1 MQAHATRTSRRHRGM
16 TSGRGAFR
24 ACRLLAQSTAL
35 ARARGARHPCFATPK
50 DASMHKHLLTP
61 IALAVGAAL
70 AVSGCSN
77 NGQNPNTSAP
87 AAANTAPA
95 PAQTASAPASGS
107 TVAITPAQPIAFD
120 LDDQYNPCNDFAEYV
135 NAKWNKAN
143 PIPADQSTWGAFG
156 ILHERSMQQQKQIL
170 ETAAQGAKD
179 HKGNELEQKLGNLY
193 AAGLDTAT
201 IDKLGYD
208 PIKPQL
214 AAIDALKTPADIADF
229 INTSYDNGDSYVFD
243 FGSGADFK
251 DATKQI
257 GYVFQ
262 DGLGLPTRDYYL
274 SPKYK
279 DIRDAY
285 VKYIAKSLELVG
297 TPEADAKKQADQVM
311 KFETE
316 LAKASLSPTE
326 LRDLDNRYHFV
337 TVADADKIS
346 PHFSWDK
353 FFKAQDVDIGKG
365 FSLSQPKF
373 IAEFD
378 KLLAHAPISQWQAYL
393 KFHLVSNASPA
404 LSQAFEDN
412 RFDFYGKTLSGQP
425 EQKTRWK
432 RVVGAVNDAMGM
444 GLGELYV
451 AKYFPPEAKQ
461 RAEQLVTNVR
471 AALKEHIEN
480 LDWMSETTKKKALE
494 KWALFLPKIG
504 YPDKGEWRDWSGLAI
519 QPGQWYAS
527 LEAASKYNYHYDI
540 GKIGKATDRKEWHM
554 TPQTINAYYSPSTNT
569 INFPAAILQ
578 PPFFYAKG
586 DDAVNYGG
594 IGFVIGHES
603 SHGFDDQGSQ
613 FDGHGNRLDWWTPQ
627 DKKKFDERTA
637 ALVKQYDSYAPIPGK
652 PDLRVNGK
660 LTLGEDIGD
669 LGGLNIAYTALQ
681 TALKADPKEADQK
694 IDGMTQDQRFFLNS
708 ARVWEGTA
716 RDKTAEL
723 LLNVD
728 PHAPAKVRAFATAA
742 NMPQFA
748 QAFQCKPG
756 DKMMH
761 TGDKLVKIW

>member
-1 MQAHATRTSRRHRGM
+1 
-16 TSGRGAFR
+16 
-24 ACRLLAQSTAL
+24 
-35 ARARGARHPCFATPK
+35 
-50 DASMHKHLLTP
+50 MHKHLLTP

-143 PIPADQSTWGAFG
+143 PIPADQATWGAFG

-170 ETAAQGAKD
+170 ETAAQDAKN

-229 INTSYDNGDSYVFD
+229 INTSYDNGDSYVFN
-243 FGSGADFK
+243 FGSNADYK
-251 DATKQI
+251 DATRQI

-285 VKYIAKSLELVG
+285 LKYIAKSLELVG
-297 TPEADAKKQADQVM
+297 TPEADAKKQAGEVM

-316 LAKASLSPTE
+316 LAKASLAPVE
-326 LRDLDNRYHFV
+326 LRDPKNQYHFV
-337 TVADADKIS
+337 TVAEADKIS

-353 FFKAQDVDIGKG
+353 FFKTQGVDIGKG

-378 KLLAHAPISQWQAYL
+378 KLLAHAPVSQWQAYL
-393 KFHLVSNASPA
+393 KFHLISNASPA

-425 EQKTRWK
+425 QQKDRWK
-432 RVVGAVNDAMGM
+432 RVISAVNDAMGM

-451 AKYFPPEAKQ
+451 ARYFPPESKQ
-461 RAEQLVTNVR
+461 RAEELVTNVR

-480 LDWMSETTKKKALE
+480 LDWMSAETKKKALE

-504 YPDKGEWRDWSGLAI
+504 YPDKGEWRDWSGLTI
-519 QPGQWYAS
+519 QPDQWYAN

-554 TPQTINAYYSPSTNT
+554 TPQTINAYYSPTTNT

-603 SHGFDDQGSQ
+603 SHGFDDEGSQ
-613 FDGHGNRLDWWTPQ
+613 FDGHGNLVNWWTPQ
-627 DKKKFDERTA
+627 DKKQFDERTA

-652 PDLRVNGK
+652 PDLHVNGR

-681 TALKADPKEADQK
+681 TALKQNPREADQK

-728 PHAPAKVRAFATAA
+728 PHAPAKVRAFASAA

-756 DKMMH
+756 DKMAH

>member
-504 YPDKGEWRDWSGLAI
+504 YPDKGEWRDWSGLTI

-637 ALVKQYDSYAPIPGK
+637 ALVNQYDSYAPIPGK

>member
-1 MQAHATRTSRRHRGM
+1 
-16 TSGRGAFR
+16 
-24 ACRLLAQSTAL
+24 
-35 ARARGARHPCFATPK
+35 
-50 DASMHKHLLTP
+50 MHKHLLTP

-504 YPDKGEWRDWSGLAI
+504 YPDKGEWRDWSGLTI

-742 NMPQFA
+742 NMRSSRRPSNA
-748 QAFQCKPG
+748 SPATK
-756 DKMMH
+756 
-761 TGDKLVKIW
+761 

>member
-1 MQAHATRTSRRHRGM
+1 
-16 TSGRGAFR
+16 
-24 ACRLLAQSTAL
+24 
-35 ARARGARHPCFATPK
+35 
-50 DASMHKHLLTP
+50 MHKHLLTP

-77 NGQNPNTSAP
+77 NGQNQNTSAP
-87 AAANTAPA
+87 ATANTAPA

-143 PIPADQSTWGAFG
+143 PIPADQATWGAFG

-170 ETAAQGAKD
+170 ETAAQDAKD

-229 INTSYDNGDSYVFD
+229 INTSYDNGDSYVFN
-243 FGSGADFK
+243 FGSNADYK

-285 VKYIAKSLELVG
+285 LKYIAKSLELVG
-297 TPEADAKKQADQVM
+297 TPEADAKKQAGEVM

-316 LAKASLSPTE
+316 LAKASLAPVE
-326 LRDLDNRYHFV
+326 LRDPKNQYHFV
-337 TVADADKIS
+337 TVAEADKIS

-353 FFKAQDVDIGKG
+353 FFKAQGVDIGKG

-378 KLLAHAPISQWQAYL
+378 KLLANAPVSQWQAYL
-393 KFHLVSNASPA
+393 KFHLISNASPA

-425 EQKTRWK
+425 QQKDRWK
-432 RVVGAVNDAMGM
+432 RVISAVNDAMGM

-451 AKYFPPEAKQ
+451 ARYFPPESKQ
-461 RAEQLVTNVR
+461 RAEELVTNVR

-480 LDWMSETTKKKALE
+480 LDWMSAETKKKALE

-504 YPDKGEWRDWSGLAI
+504 YPDKGEWRDWSGLTI
-519 QPGQWYAS
+519 QPDQWYAN

-554 TPQTINAYYSPSTNT
+554 TPQTINAYYSPTTNT

-603 SHGFDDQGSQ
+603 SHGFDDEGSQ
-613 FDGHGNRLDWWTPQ
+613 FDGHGNLVNWWTQQ
-627 DKKKFDERTA
+627 DKKQFDERTA

-652 PDLRVNGK
+652 PDLHVNGK

-681 TALKADPKEADQK
+681 TALKQNPKEADQK

-728 PHAPAKVRAFATAA
+728 PHAPAKVRAFASAA

-756 DKMMH
+756 DKMAH
-761 TGDKLVKIW
+761 SGDKLVKIW

>member
-504 YPDKGEWRDWSGLAI
+504 YPDKGEWRDWSGLTI

>member
-1 MQAHATRTSRRHRGM
+1 
-16 TSGRGAFR
+16 
-24 ACRLLAQSTAL
+24 
-35 ARARGARHPCFATPK
+35 
-50 DASMHKHLLTP
+50 MHKHLLTP

-143 PIPADQSTWGAFG
+143 PIPADQATWGAFG

-170 ETAAQGAKD
+170 ETAAQDAKN

-229 INTSYDNGDSYVFD
+229 INTSYDNGDSYVFN
-243 FGSGADFK
+243 FGSNADYK
-251 DATKQI
+251 DATRQI

-285 VKYIAKSLELVG
+285 LKYIAKSLELVG
-297 TPEADAKKQADQVM
+297 TPEADAKKQAGEVM

-316 LAKASLSPTE
+316 LAKASLAPVE
-326 LRDLDNRYHFV
+326 LRDPKNQYHFV
-337 TVADADKIS
+337 TVAEADKIS

-353 FFKAQDVDIGKG
+353 FFKTQGVDIGKG

-378 KLLAHAPISQWQAYL
+378 KLLAHAPVSQWQAYL
-393 KFHLVSNASPA
+393 KFHLISNASPA

-425 EQKTRWK
+425 QQKDRWK
-432 RVVGAVNDAMGM
+432 RVISAVNDAMGM

-451 AKYFPPEAKQ
+451 ARYFPPESKQ
-461 RAEQLVTNVR
+461 RAEELVTNVR

-480 LDWMSETTKKKALE
+480 LDWMSAETKKKALE

-504 YPDKGEWRDWSGLAI
+504 YPDKGEWRDWSGLTI
-519 QPGQWYAS
+519 QPDQWYAN

-554 TPQTINAYYSPSTNT
+554 TPQTINAYYSPTTNT

-603 SHGFDDQGSQ
+603 SHGFDDEGSQ
-613 FDGHGNRLDWWTPQ
+613 FDGHGNLVNWWTPQ
-627 DKKKFDERTA
+627 DKKQFDERTA

-652 PDLRVNGK
+652 PDLHVNGK

-681 TALKADPKEADQK
+681 TALKQNPREADQK

-728 PHAPAKVRAFATAA
+728 PHAPAKVRAFASAA

-756 DKMMH
+756 DKMAH

>member
-1 MQAHATRTSRRHRGM
+1 
-16 TSGRGAFR
+16 
-24 ACRLLAQSTAL
+24 LA
-35 ARARGARHPCFATPK
+35 
-50 DASMHKHLLTP
+50 
-61 IALAVGAAL
+61 IGAAL

-77 NGQNPNTSAP
+77 NASNQASSTP
-87 AAANTAPA
+87 AASASAPA
-95 PAQTASAPASGS
+95 PAHTAAAPAS
-107 TVAITPAQPIAFD
+107 TVAIPADQPIAFT
-120 LDDQYNPCNDFAEYV
+120 LDDQYNPCNDFDQYV
-135 NAKWNKAN
+135 NAKWNAAN
-143 PIPADQSTWGAFG
+143 PIPADQTRWGAFG
-156 ILHERSMQQQKQIL
+156 ILHEKSLLQQKQIL
-170 ETAAQGAKD
+170 ETAASDAKN
-179 HKGNELEQKLGNLY
+179 HTGSELEQKLGNLY
-193 AAGLDTAT
+193 DAGMDTAA

-214 AAIDALKTPADIADF
+214 AAIDGLKTPADIADF
-229 INTSYDNGDSYVFD
+229 LDTSFNNGDSYIFD
-243 FGSGADFK
+243 FGSSADYK
-251 DATKQI
+251 DATRQI

-262 DGLGLPTRDYYL
+262 GGLGLPTRDYYL

-285 VKYIAKSLELVG
+285 LKYIAKSLQLVG
-297 TPEADAKKQADQVM
+297 TPEADAKKQADEVL

-316 LAKASLSPTE
+316 LAKASLAPVE
-326 LRDLDNRYHFV
+326 LRDPKNQYHFV
-337 TVADADKIS
+337 TVAEADKIS
-346 PHFSWDK
+346 PHFSWDR
-353 FFKAQDVDIGKG
+353 FFKAQGVDIGNG

-378 KLLAHAPISQWQAYL
+378 KLLAHAPAAQWQAYL
-393 KFHLVSNASPA
+393 KFHLISDASPA
-404 LSQAFEDN
+404 LSQAFQDN
-412 RFDFYGKTLSGQP
+412 QFDFYGKTLQGQV

-432 RVVGAVNDAMGM
+432 RVVGSVNHAMGM

-451 AKYFPPEAKQ
+451 ARYFPPESKQ

-471 AALKEHIEN
+471 AALKEHIQN
-480 LDWMSETTKKKALE
+480 LDWMSAETKKKALE

-504 YPDKGEWRDWSGLAI
+504 YPDKGEWRDWSGLDI
-519 QPGQWYAS
+519 QPGNWYAN

-540 GKIGKATDRKEWHM
+540 GKIGKPTDRKEWGM

-603 SHGFDDQGSQ
+603 SHGFDDEGSQ
-613 FDGHGNRLDWWTPQ
+613 FDGHGNLVNWWTPQ
-627 DKKKFDERTA
+627 DKKAFDARA
-637 ALVKQYDSYAPIPGK
+637 DALVKQYDSYAPIPGK
-652 PDLRVNGK
+652 PDLRVNGR

-681 TALKADPKEADQK
+681 TALKANPKEADGK
-694 IDGMTQDQRFFLNS
+694 IDGMTQDQRFFLSS

-723 LLNVD
+723 MLNVD
-728 PHAPAKVRAFATAA
+728 PHAPAKVRAFATAS

-748 QAFQCKPG
+748 QAFQCKTG
-756 DKMMH
+756 DKM
-761 TGDKLVKIW
+761 DRKDPVKIW

>member
-1 MQAHATRTSRRHRGM
+1 
-16 TSGRGAFR
+16 
-24 ACRLLAQSTAL
+24 
-35 ARARGARHPCFATPK
+35 
-50 DASMHKHLLTP
+50 MHKHLLTP

-70 AVSGCSN
+70 AVSGCSHN
-77 NGQNPNTSAP
+77 AQNESKTTSAP
-87 AAANTAPA
+87 AASRTAPA
-95 PAQTASAPASGS
+95 PAHTAPAPAPAS
-107 TVAITPAQPIAFD
+107 TVAITPEQPIAFT

-135 NAKWNKAN
+135 NATWNKAN
-143 PIPADQSTWGAFG
+143 PIPADQTSWGAFG
-156 ILHERSMQQQKQIL
+156 ILHERTMQQQKQIL
-170 ETAAQGAKD
+170 ETASQDAKD
-179 HKGNELEQKLGNLY
+179 HKGSALEQKLGNLY
-193 AAGLDTAT
+193 DAGMDTAA

-214 AAIDALKTPADIADF
+214 AAIDALKTPSDIENFLD
-229 INTSYDNGDSYVFD
+229 TSFNNGDSYVFD

-251 DATKQI
+251 DASKQI

-262 DGLGLPTRDYYL
+262 DGMGLPTRDYYL

-279 DIRDAY
+279 ELRDAY
-285 VKYIAKSLELVG
+285 VKYITKSLELIG
-297 TPEADAKKQADQVM
+297 TPDAEAQKQAGQVLA
-311 KFETE
+311 FETE

-326 LRDLDNRYHFV
+326 LRNLDNEYHFV
-337 TVADADKIS
+337 TVAEADRIT

-353 FFKAQDVDIGKG
+353 FFKTQGVAVGKG

-373 IAEFD
+373 MAEFD
-378 KLLAHAPISQWQAYL
+378 KLLAHAPASQWQAYL
-393 KFHLVSNASPA
+393 KFHLVSDASPA
-404 LSQAFEDN
+404 LSQAFQDN
-412 RFDFYGKTLSGQP
+412 HFDFYDQTLRGQP
-425 EQKTRWK
+425 QQQPRWK
-432 RVVGAVNDAMGM
+432 RVISAVNHAMGM
-444 GLGELYV
+444 GVGELYV
-451 AKYFPPEAKQ
+451 AKYFPPESKQ

-480 LDWMSETTKKKALE
+480 LDWMSEATKKKALE

-504 YPDKGEWRDWSGLAI
+504 YPDKGEWRDWSGLTI
-519 QPGQWYAS
+519 QPGQWYAN

-540 GKIGKATDRKEWHM
+540 GKIGKATDRKEWQM
-554 TPQTINAYYSPSTNT
+554 TPQTINAYYDPTTNT

-613 FDGHGNRLDWWTPQ
+613 FDGHGNRVDWWTPQ

-652 PDLRVNGK
+652 PDLHVNGK

-681 TALKADPKEADQK
+681 TALKQNPKEADEK
-694 IDGMTQDQRFFLNS
+694 IDGMTEDQRFFLSS
-708 ARVWEGTA
+708 ARVWEGAT
-716 RDKTAEL
+716 REKTAEL
-723 LLNVD
+723 RLNVD
-728 PHAPAKVRAFATAA
+728 PHAPDKIRAFASAS

-756 DKMMH
+756 EKM
-761 TGDKLVKIW
+761 DRENPVKIW

>member
-1 MQAHATRTSRRHRGM
+1 
-16 TSGRGAFR
+16 
-24 ACRLLAQSTAL
+24 
-35 ARARGARHPCFATPK
+35 
-50 DASMHKHLLTP
+50 MHKHLLTP

-77 NGQNPNTSAP
+77 NGRNPNASAP
-87 AAANTAPA
+87 VASSTAPA

-107 TVAITPAQPIAFD
+107 TVAIAPAQSIAFD

-143 PIPADQSTWGAFG
+143 PIPADQTTWGAFG
-156 ILHERSMQQQKQIL
+156 ILHERSVQQQKQIL
-170 ETAAQGAKD
+170 ETAAQDARD

-214 AAIDALKTPADIADF
+214 AAIDALKTPVDIADF
-229 INTSYDNGDSYVFD
+229 ISTSYNNGDSYVFS

-251 DATKQI
+251 DATRQI

-285 VKYIAKSLELVG
+285 VKYIAKSLALVG
-297 TPEADAKKQADQVM
+297 TPEADAKKQADAVM

-316 LAKASLSPTE
+316 LAKASLSPVE
-326 LRDLDNRYHFV
+326 LRNLDNEYHFV
-337 TVADADKIS
+337 TVAEADKIS

-353 FFKAQDVDIGKG
+353 FFKAQGVDIGKG

-378 KLLAHAPISQWQAYL
+378 KLLASAPISQWQAYL
-393 KFHLVSNASPA
+393 KFHLVSSASPA

-425 EQKTRWK
+425 EQKPRWK
-432 RVVGAVNDAMGM
+432 RVISAVNGAMGM

-451 AKYFPPEAKQ
+451 AKYFPPESKE

-471 AALKEHIEN
+471 AALKQHIEN
-480 LDWMSETTKKKALE
+480 LDWMSATTKQKALD

-504 YPDKGEWRDWSGLAI
+504 YPDQGEWRDWSGLAI
-519 QPGQWYAS
+519 QPGQWYAN

-540 GKIGKATDRKEWHM
+540 GKIGKPTDRKEWHM
-554 TPQTINAYYSPSTNT
+554 TPQTINAYYDPTTNT

-613 FDGHGNRLDWWTPQ
+613 FDGHGNRANWWTPR
-627 DKKKFDERTA
+627 DKKTFDERTA
-637 ALVKQYDSYAPIPGK
+637 ALVKQYDSYTPIPGK
-652 PDLRVNGK
+652 PDLHVNGR

-681 TALKADPKEADQK
+681 TALKADPGEAGEK

-728 PHAPAKVRAFATAA
+728 PHAPAKIRAFASAA

-756 DKMMH
+756 DKMVH

>member
-1 MQAHATRTSRRHRGM
+1 
-16 TSGRGAFR
+16 
-24 ACRLLAQSTAL
+24 
-35 ARARGARHPCFATPK
+35 
-50 DASMHKHLLTP
+50 MHKHLLTP
-61 IALAVGAAL
+61 IALAIGAAL
-70 AVSGCSN
+70 AVAGCSN
-77 NGQNPNTSAP
+77 NGHNNSK
-87 AAANTAPA
+87 AAASTATAASVATSSTAQSAPA
-95 PAQTASAPASGS
+95 PAAGS
-107 TVAITPAQPIAFD
+107 TVAIVPEQPIAFD
-120 LDDQYNPCNDFAEYV
+120 LDEQYNPCNDFADYV

-143 PIPADQSTWGAFG
+143 PIPADQTSWGAFG

-170 ETAAQGAKD
+170 EAAAQDAQN
-179 HKGNELEQKLGNLY
+179 HKGSELQQKLGNPY
-193 AAGLDTAT
+193 AAGMDTGT

-229 INTSYDNGDSYVFD
+229 ITTSYNNGDSFVFA

-285 VKYIAKSLELVG
+285 VKYVAKSLELVG
-297 TPEADAKKQADQVM
+297 TPEADAKKQADEVL

-316 LAKASLSPTE
+316 LAKSSLSPTE
-326 LRDLDNRYHFV
+326 LRDLDNEYHFM
-337 TVADADKIS
+337 TVARADKIS

-353 FFKAQDVDIGKG
+353 FFKAQGVDIGKG

-373 IAEFD
+373 VAEFD
-378 KLLAHAPISQWQAYL
+378 KLLAHAPTDQWQAYL
-393 KFHLVSNASPA
+393 KFHLVSDASTA
-404 LSQAFEDN
+404 LSQPFQENHFE
-412 RFDFYGKTLSGQP
+412 FYDKTLRGQP
-425 EQKTRWK
+425 EQKDRWK
-432 RVVGAVNDAMGM
+432 RVVDAVNRSMGM

-451 AKYFPPEAKQ
+451 AKYFPPESKQ

-480 LDWMSETTKKKALE
+480 LDWMSEATKKKALE

-504 YPDKGEWRDWSGLAI
+504 YPDKGEWRDWSGLTI
-519 QPGQWYAS
+519 QPDKWYAD

-540 GKIGKATDRKEWHM
+540 GKIGKATDRKEWGM
-554 TPQTINAYYSPSTNT
+554 TPQTINAYYDPTTNT

-578 PPFFYAKG
+578 PPFFYVKG

-594 IGFVIGHES
+594 IGYVIGHES

-613 FDGHGNRLDWWTPQ
+613 FDGHGNRTNWWTPQ

-637 ALVKQYDSYAPIPGK
+637 ALVNQFDAYTPLAGK
-652 PDLRVNGK
+652 PDLHVNGQ
-660 LTLGEDIGD
+660 LTLGENIGD

-681 TALKADPKEADQK
+681 TALKQDPREADEK
-694 IDGMTQDQRFFLNS
+694 IDGMTENQRFFLNS
-708 ARVWEGTA
+708 ARVWEGTT
-716 RDKTAEL
+716 REKTAEL
-723 LLNVD
+723 RLNVD
-728 PHAPAKVRAFATAA
+728 PHSPDKIRAFAAA
-742 NMPQFA
+742 SNMPQFA
-748 QAFQCKPG
+748 QAFQCKAG
-756 DKMMH
+756 DKMVH

>member
-1 MQAHATRTSRRHRGM
+1 MTFGRVLCHAASV
-16 TSGRGAFR
+16 
-24 ACRLLAQSTAL
+24 LAQSWAPSRL
-35 ARARGARHPCFATPK
+35 RAVSAPRIATSK
-50 DASMHKHLLTP
+50 DEFMHKHLLTP

-77 NGQNPNTSAP
+77 NAQNQASSAPAASAAASTSAP
-87 AAANTAPA
+87 APAHTAPA
-95 PAQTASAPASGS
+95 PAS
-107 TVAITPAQPIAFD
+107 TVAIPADQPIAFT
-120 LDDQYNPCNDFAEYV
+120 LDDQYNPCNDFDQYV
-135 NAKWNKAN
+135 NSKWNAAN
-143 PIPADQSTWGAFG
+143 PIPADQTRWGAFG
-156 ILHERSMQQQKQIL
+156 ILHEKSLLQQKQIL
-170 ETAAQGAKD
+170 ETAASDAKNHD
-179 HKGNELEQKLGNLY
+179 GSKLEQKLGNLY
-193 AAGLDTAT
+193 DAGMDTAA

-214 AAIDALKTPADIADF
+214 TAIDGLKTPADIADF
-229 INTSYDNGDSYVFD
+229 LDTSFNNGDSYVFN
-243 FGSGADFK
+243 FGSHADFK

-285 VKYIAKSLELVG
+285 VKYIAKSLELAG
-297 TPEADAKKQADQVM
+297 TPNADAQKQADAVM

-316 LAKASLSPTE
+316 LAKASLAPVE
-326 LRDLDNRYHFV
+326 LRNLDNEYHFV
-337 TVADADKIS
+337 TVAEADKIT
-346 PHFSWDK
+346 PHFNWEK
-353 FFKAQDVDIGKG
+353 FFKAQGVDVGKG

-373 IAEFD
+373 MAEFD
-378 KLLAHAPISQWQAYL
+378 KLLASAPASQWQAYL
-393 KFHLVSNASPA
+393 KFHLIDSASPA
-404 LSQAFEDN
+404 LSQAFQDN
-412 RFDFYGKTLSGQP
+412 QFDFYGKTLGGQP
-425 EQKTRWK
+425 QQKDRWK
-432 RVVGAVNDAMGM
+432 RVIGSVNHAMGM

-461 RAEQLVTNVR
+461 RAEELVTNVR

-480 LDWMSETTKKKALE
+480 LDWMSAETKKKAID

-504 YPDKGEWRDWSGLAI
+504 YPDKSEWRDWSGLNI
-519 QPGQWYAS
+519 ESGNWYAN

-540 GKIGKATDRKEWHM
+540 DKIGKATDRKEWFM
-554 TPQTINAYYSPSTNT
+554 TPQTINAYYDPSTNT

-613 FDGHGNRLDWWTPQ
+613 FDGHGNRANWWTPQ
-627 DKKKFDERTA
+627 DKKQFDERTA

-681 TALKADPKEADQK
+681 TALKADPKEADAK
-694 IDGMTQDQRFFLNS
+694 IDGMTEDQRFFLNS

-723 LLNVD
+723 MLNVD
-728 PHAPAKVRAFATAA
+728 PHAPAKVRAFATAS

-756 DKMMH
+756 DKM
-761 TGDKLVKIW
+761 DRKSPVKIW

>member
-1 MQAHATRTSRRHRGM
+1 
-16 TSGRGAFR
+16 
-24 ACRLLAQSTAL
+24 
-35 ARARGARHPCFATPK
+35 
-50 DASMHKHLLTP
+50 MHKHLLTP
-61 IALAVGAAL
+61 IALAIGAAL

-504 YPDKGEWRDWSGLAI
+504 YPDKGEWRDWSGLTI

-669 LGGLNIAYTALQ
+669 LGGLNIAYTALR

>member
-1 MQAHATRTSRRHRGM
+1 
-16 TSGRGAFR
+16 
-24 ACRLLAQSTAL
+24 
-35 ARARGARHPCFATPK
+35 
-50 DASMHKHLLTP
+50 MHKYLSTP

-77 NGQNPNTSAP
+77 NGRNQNTSAP

-95 PAQTASAPASGS
+95 PAQTPSTPAPGS
-107 TVAITPAQPIAFD
+107 TVAIMPAQPIAFD

-214 AAIDALKTPADIADF
+214 AAIDALKTPADVADF

-279 DIRDAY
+279 NIRDAY

-297 TPEADAKKQADQVM
+297 TPEADARKQADQVI

-353 FFKAQDVDIGKG
+353 FFKVQGVDIGKG

-393 KFHLVSNASPA
+393 KFHLVNNASPA

-504 YPDKGEWRDWSGLAI
+504 YPDKGEWRDWSGLTI